1 VKRRAK
7 AHESLTSEPSGSIH
21 PEARGKGRKEGV
33 FTRNTP
39 VSEVSAYIRKRY
51 RKAFKALAK

>member
-1 VKRRAK
+1 MKGHAT
-7 AHESLTSEPSGSIH
+7 AHGAPTWRISSSVR
-21 PEARGKGRKEGV
+21 PEAHGKGCKEGV
-33 FTRNTP
+33 FTRNSS